1 MKKRRAGSPRVTNHH
16 GEPLHGSPSPQTSDT
31 MNDWTMHDNDPRE
44 EDLESD
50 ADESAP
56 RVCPD
61 CHGTALSPYPQ
72 DGGSCPHCF
81 NGYIR

>member
-1 MKKRRAGSPRVTNHH
+1 
-16 GEPLHGSPSPQTSDT
+16 